1 MRRGDSSAHGKRFL
15 PTSEIGS
22 RIASPMVN
30 SAQDKKPLNY
40 LRTICDVV
48 SDRISHSSS
57 HPKPLVSLMP
67 YMPSA
72 AALAMVGIE
81 LGPFHLFESDGFPVR
96 GCPIRVWELLA
107 ALPVPTVGQ
116 RPYTK

>member
-1 MRRGDSSAHGKRFL
+1 
-15 PTSEIGS
+15 
-22 RIASPMVN
+22 
-30 SAQDKKPLNY
+30 
-40 LRTICDVV
+40 
-48 SDRISHSSS
+48 
-57 HPKPLVSLMP
+57 MP